1 MSDDP
6 ATARNGVVLRLEG
19 VSKVYSGTVAVK
31 HADFEVRSGAVN
43 VLVGEN
49 GAGKSTLVKM
59 IAGVEQPT
67 AGRILLDGAPVVFHD
82 TADAMAHGIGMVFQ
96 ELNLFGNLSVAE
108 NVFANREIMRRGRI
122 DHAEQERQT
131 ARLMERLRT
140 AVDPRAKVEDL
151 MIGQQQLVEIAK
163 AVARNARILIM
174 DEPTSALSAPEVEI
188 LFRVIAD
195 LKAKGVAIVY
205 ISHRLEELIRI
216 GDYITVLRDGR
227 VTGARSMAEVDV
239 QWIVR
244 QMIGSD
250 AKDFST
256 PGDHAFGGEALRAE
270 DVCLPR
276 VTGGYAVDHVSLS
289 VRAGEIV
296 GVYGLMGAGRSE
308 FLECVMGRHPM
319 ASGRIFIEGR
329 PVREKD
335 VGGRIA
341 RGLALIPED
350 RQRDGLVSI
359 LSVAENLTMAS
370 LGKVTR
376 YFHISASAEA
386 ERVGREVKDLSIK
399 VADPRLPV
407 SSLSGGNQQKVVIG
421 KALLTSPKV
430 LLMDEPSR
438 GIDIGA
444 KADVFRIMRSLA
456 GQGIAI
462 VFVTSDLDEVLAL
475 SDRIA
480 VMSRG
485 RLTALLDRG
494 EATEAG
500 IVAAS
505 SVGHGPSG
513 ARTAKGRATMSAAA
527 ESRKANFGSGSL
539 TLNLMR
545 LRTFIALFAVILYFS
560 FAAPNF
566 LSADNLVL
574 DVEARRPQRVPRDR
588 HDLRHH
594 HRRDRPVGRFDRR
607 LVRHGGRRSDPAR
620 DRSQVRL
627 HACSSTSLRS
637 F

>member
-1 MSDDP
+1 MTEPPPVDDSD
-6 ATARNGVVLRLEG
+6 VVLRLEG
-19 VSKVYSGTVAVK
+19 VTKVYSGTVAVK
-31 HADFEVRSGAVN
+31 QADFDVRRGAVN

-59 IAGVEQPT
+59 IAGVERPT
-67 AGRILLDGAPVVFHD
+67 AGRILLDGEPVAFAD

-108 NVFANREIMRRGRI
+108 NIFANREIMRHGRI

-131 ARLMERLRT
+131 AALMERLQT
-140 AVDPRAKVEDL
+140 GVDPRAKVEDL

-205 ISHRLEELIRI
+205 ISHRLEELMRI

-227 VTGARSMAEVDV
+227 VTGARADGGSRPALDRPADDRLG
-239 QWIVR
+239 R
-244 QMIGSD
+244 QGLLD
-250 AKDFST
+250 ARATTSS
-256 PGDHAFGGEALRAE
+256 AAEALRAE
-270 DVCLPR
+270 DICLPR
-276 VTGGYAVDHVSLS
+276 ITGGYAVDHVSLS

-296 GVYGLMGAGRSE
+296 GLYGLMGAGRSE
-308 FLECVMGRHPM
+308 FLECVMGRHPL
-319 ASGRIFIEGR
+319 ATGPHLHRRQARS
-329 PVREKD
+329 RERD

-350 RQRDGLVSI
+350 RQRDGLVPI

-370 LGKVTR
+370 LRQAARRSSTFR
-376 YFHISASAEA
+376 RAREA
-386 ERVGREVKDLSIK
+386 DEVRREVSDLSIK
-399 VADPRLPV
+399 VADPALPV

-421 KALLTSPKV
+421 KALMTAPKV

-456 GQGIAI
+456 AQGIGI
-462 VFVTSDLDEVLAL
+462 LFVTSDLDEVLAL

-480 VMSRG
+480 VMSHG
-485 RLTALLDRG
+485 RLTALLERA
-494 EATEAG
+494 EATEAK

-505 SVGHGPSG
+505 SIGHGP
-513 ARTAKGRATMSAAA
+513 AADA
-527 ESRKANFGSGSL
+527 QHKE
-539 TLNLMR
+539 
-545 LRTFIALFAVILYFS
+545 
-560 FAAPNF
+560 
-566 LSADNLVL
+566 LS
-574 DVEARRPQRVPRDR
+574 E
-588 HDLRHH
+588 
-594 HRRDRPVGRFDRR
+594 
-607 LVRHGGRRSDPAR
+607 
-620 DRSQVRL
+620 
-627 HACSSTSLRS
+627 
-637 F
+637 

>member
-1 MSDDP
+1 MSEP
-6 ATARNGVVLRLEG
+6 ASAVPDRGVVLRLEG

-31 HADFEVRSGAVN
+31 QADFEIRAGAVN

-49 GAGKSTLVKM
+49 GAGKSTLMKM

-67 AGRILLDGAPVVFHD
+67 AGRILLDGKPIRFKD
-82 TADAMAHGIGMVFQ
+82 TADAMAHGIGMIFQ

-108 NVFANREIMRRGRI
+108 NIFANREIVRRGGI
-122 DHAEQERQT
+122 DHAEQELQ
-131 ARLMERLRT
+131 AGSLLERLQT
-140 AVDPRAKVEDL
+140 SVDPRAKVEDL

-195 LKAKGVAIVY
+195 LKSNGVAIVY

-227 VTGARSMAEVDV
+227 VTGNRPMRDVDV
-239 QWIVR
+239 HWIVR

-250 AKDFST
+250 AKDFSA
-256 PGDHAFGGEALRAE
+256 PGDQEFGGEALRAE
-270 DVCLPR
+270 DICLPR
-276 VTGGYAVDHVSLS
+276 ITGGYAVDHVSLS

-296 GVYGLMGAGRSE
+296 GLYGLMGAGRSE
-308 FLECVMGRHPM
+308 FLECVIGRQPL
-319 ASGRIFIEGR
+319 ASGRLFIDGK
-329 PVREKD
+329 PVRERD

-370 LGKVTR
+370 LEKLGSA
-376 YFHISASAEA
+376 FHVSARREA
-386 ERVGREVKDLSIK
+386 DEVQREVRDLSIK
-399 VADPRLPV
+399 VADTALPV

-421 KALLTSPKV
+421 KALMTAPKV

-444 KADVFRIMRSLA
+444 KGDVFRIMRRLA
-456 GQGIAI
+456 AQGIGI
-462 VFVTSDLDEVLAL
+462 LFVTSDLDEALAL

-485 RLTALLDRG
+485 QLTALFDRA
-494 EATEAG
+494 EATEAR

-505 SVGHGPSG
+505 SVGHGP
-513 ARTAKGRATMSAAA
+513 APTP
-527 ESRKANFGSGSL
+527 ERKEL
-539 TLNLMR
+539 
-545 LRTFIALFAVILYFS
+545 
-560 FAAPNF
+560 
-566 LSADNLVL
+566 
-574 DVEARRPQRVPRDR
+574 
-588 HDLRHH
+588 
-594 HRRDRPVGRFDRR
+594 
-607 LVRHGGRRSDPAR
+607 PA
-620 DRSQVRL
+620 
-627 HACSSTSLRS
+627 
-637 F
+637 

>member
-1 MSDDP
+1 VNDAP
-6 ATARNGVVLRLEG
+6 ALRQEVILRLEG

-31 HADFEVRSGAVN
+31 HADFEVRRGAVN

-67 AGRILLDGAPVVFHD
+67 AGRILLDGAPAAFKD

-108 NVFANREIMRRGRI
+108 NVFANREVVRHGRI

-131 ARLMERLRT
+131 AQLMQRLQT
-140 AVDPRAKVEDL
+140 AVDPRANVEDL

-195 LKAKGVAIVY
+195 LKSKGVAIVY

-227 VTGARSMAEVDV
+227 VTGNRPMADIDV
-239 QWIVR
+239 HWIVR

-250 AKDFST
+250 AKDFSA
-256 PGDHAFGGEALRAE
+256 PGDRAFGSEALRAE

-276 VTGGYAVDHVSLS
+276 ITGGYAVDHVSLS

-308 FLECVMGRHPM
+308 FLECVMGRHPL
-319 ASGRIFIEGR
+319 ASGRVYIEGQR
-329 PVREKD
+329 VREKD

-359 LSVAENLTMAS
+359 LSVADNLTMAS
-370 LGKVTR
+370 LRKLTKV
-376 YFHISASAEA
+376 FHIQARVEA
-386 ERVGREVKDLSIK
+386 DEVRREVKELSIK
-399 VADPRLPV
+399 VADPKLPV

-421 KALLTSPKV
+421 KALLTAPKV

-456 GQGIAI
+456 AQGIGI

-480 VMSRG
+480 VMSHG
-485 RLTALLDRG
+485 RLTALLDRADAS
-494 EATEAG
+494 EAK

-505 SVGHGPSG
+505 SVGHGPS
-513 ARTAKGRATMSAAA
+513 AKAQQK
-527 ESRKANFGSGSL
+527 EPL
-539 TLNLMR
+539 
-545 LRTFIALFAVILYFS
+545 
-560 FAAPNF
+560 P
-566 LSADNLVL
+566 
-574 DVEARRPQRVPRDR
+574 
-588 HDLRHH
+588 
-594 HRRDRPVGRFDRR
+594 
-607 LVRHGGRRSDPAR
+607 
-620 DRSQVRL
+620 
-627 HACSSTSLRS
+627 
-637 F
+637 